1 MAINKKKIV
10 IGSIIIGSILISM
23 IAGYWYYGGFHPV
36 GIKELQSGGELVVY
50 EDIVG
55 DYSQAGAVSNRL
67 YYTLLYR
74 DTLNTSKGFGMFY
87 DNPQKIEKDKLHSE
101 AGCIIQGVDST
112 RLQRLKARYKIKK
125 LEEKTYITA
134 ELPLKGY
141 ISILIGL
148 SKVYPA
154 ITKYCIEKGY
164 SEDSPVTEIYDMEQ
178 KTITYRKEIII
189 K

>member
-10 IGSIIIGSILISM
+10 IGLIIIGSILISM
-23 IAGYWYYGGFHPV
+23 FAGYWYYGGFHPV
-36 GIKELQSGGELVVY
+36 GITEQQAGGETVVY

-55 DYSQAGAVSNRL
+55 DYSQAGAVSNKL
-67 YYTLLYR
+67 YYALLYS
-74 DTLNTSKGFGMFY
+74 DSLNTSKGFGVFY

-101 AGCIIQGVDST
+101 AGCIIEGIDSV
-112 RLQRLKARYKIKK
+112 RLQRLKAKYKIKK
-125 LEEKTYITA
+125 LDAKTYITA
-134 ELPLKGY
+134 ELPFKGY

-154 ITKYCIEKGY
+154 ITKYCIENGY
-164 SEDSPVTEIYDMEQ
+164 SEDSPVTEIYNMEQ
-178 KTITYRKEIII
+178 KTITYRKEIVL